1 MPSPHAPFYQSP
13 FYFKIAKIRNQAIM
27 PNPSTL
33 APLQEHFYRV
43 KEIIRQE
50 GMWERVPES
59 ARDFS
64 PENLENLVKYAYFAG
79 FIDMG
84 QVIRLL
90 FLKKGERQVLL
101 TKWYEDIRE
110 KGCWLC

>member
-1 MPSPHAPFYQSP
+1 MIGPSIMTHP
-13 FYFKIAKIRNQAIM
+13 RNLEQLQA
-27 PNPSTL
+27 
-33 APLQEHFYRV
+33 HFQQV
-43 KEIIRQE
+43 KEIIQRE
-50 GMWERVPES
+50 DMWERVPEH

-84 QVIRLL
+84 QVISLL
-90 FLKKGERQVLL
+90 FLQKRERSRLL
-101 TKWYEDIRE
+101 QKWYEEIRE